1 MEGSMKRTI
10 LTETGKLVA
19 DVLMLLFV
27 MGVVAV
33 TVAGFFG

>member
-19 DVLMLLFV
+19 DVLMILFV
-27 MGVVAV
+27 VIVIALSI
-33 TVAGFFG
+33 AGFHG

>member
-1 MEGSMKRTI
+1 MKRPI

-19 DVLMLLFV
+19 DTLMLLFV

-33 TVAGFFG
+33 AVARFFG